1 VGNVLSVEQD
11 FRRRVAVISGLGL
24 GLSVDVYSPDLFELM
39 RQFNENEPQPSYLEV
54 FRATVTALQ
63 VVRKHLPTIPLA
75 YHGEGLWVTQ
85 PDFSDASFFDEE
97 IDEVARQ
104 LETLQSPWLNHE
116 CATKQM
122 AGYSFGTYLPPLYT
136 VESARVVAG
145 NIALLQEKIDRAIG
159 HGQVFGPLFLLE
171 LPPLTYFMAGTI
183 SIPLFFRLVTDQVS
197 CGLVLDI
204 GHLWTVYRYTAAG
217 RQLSVEQFVERFL
230 DEFPMERIVE
240 IHIAGLD
247 HHESNARHPSEESCP
262 EWVDAHAAPIQAV
275 SWSMLEQVLAH
286 PRLTNLRAV
295 ALEVDT
301 KPIKAVVNEFR
312 IASERCGPMIRRSIG
327 DSLHTTTLSSQRAEP
342 FFEQES
348 IRNGDRRQLQESYAR
363 YAQIASGQ
371 KPPTGLEWQAVVEN
385 SDGLDRYVHNYL
397 PHEILYWG
405 GELAEMFPETCRA
418 LAKADVALDSFV
430 TWWFQTARP
439 VDRPYDFFL
448 LKIERMLA
456 FVGERAPVAVDLAE
470 REAETLRQAYAEANN
485 AVHPVMEPAR

>member
-1 VGNVLSVEQD
+1 MVNVLPVEQD
-11 FRRRVAVISGLGL
+11 FRRRVAFIPGLGL

-39 RQFNENEPQPSYLEV
+39 RQFNGNEPQPGYLEI
-54 FRATVTALQ
+54 FRAPVTALQ
-63 VVRKHLPTIPLA
+63 VVRKHLPAIPLA

-136 VESARVVAG
+136 LESARVVAD
-145 NIALLQEKIDRAIG
+145 NIALVQEKVDRAIRQ
-159 HGQVFGPLFLLE
+159 GQVFGPLFLLE

-183 SIPLFFRLVTDQVS
+183 SIPWFFRLVTDQVS

-204 GHLWTVYRYTAAG
+204 GHLWTVYRYTAAS

-247 HHESNARHPSEESCP
+247 QHESNARHPADESLP
-262 EWVDAHAAPIQAV
+262 GWVDAHAAPIQAV
-275 SWSMLEQVLAH
+275 SWKMLEQVLAH

-301 KPIKAVVNEFR
+301 KPIEAIVNEFR
-312 IASERCGPMIRRSIG
+312 IASERFGPMIRRTIG
-327 DSLHTTTLSSQRAEP
+327 GGVHTTTSPSQRAEP
-342 FFEQES
+342 FLAQGS
-348 IRNGDRRQLQESYAR
+348 ISNRDRQQLQESYAR
-363 YAQIASGQ
+363 YARIASGQ
-371 KPPTGLEWQAVVEN
+371 KPPAGPEWQGVAE
-385 SDGLDRYVHNYL
+385 DATGLDRYVHDYL
-397 PHEILYWG
+397 PHEILHWG
-405 GELAEMFPETCRA
+405 GELAEMFPETCSA
-418 LAKADVALDSFV
+418 LAETGIALDGFV
-430 TWWFQTARP
+430 PWWFQTARP

-456 FVGERAPVAVDLAE
+456 FVAERAPVAVGLAE
-470 REAETLRQAYAEANN
+470 REAETLRQAYAEVNN
-485 AVHPVMEPAR
+485 AILPVMEPAR